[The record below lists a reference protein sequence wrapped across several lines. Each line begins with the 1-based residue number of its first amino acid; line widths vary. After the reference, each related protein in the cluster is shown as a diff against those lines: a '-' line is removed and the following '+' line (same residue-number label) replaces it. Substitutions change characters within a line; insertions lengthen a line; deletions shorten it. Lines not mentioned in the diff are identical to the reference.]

1 MIEERPILTMHR
13 HRLLL
18 TMYFLYRT
26 AQFPPRRVALTPWFL
41 IEFAVGLRIFLLPK
55 FIRLNMLGE
64 SIVEICAAVEKFLRL
79 SLEIGFGVHG
89 ALTCEAGGGE
99 GEGQQPNHHGK
110 VEDRTG

>member
-1 MIEERPILTMHR
+1 
-13 HRLLL
+13 
-18 TMYFLYRT
+18 
-26 AQFPPRRVALTPWFL
+26 
-41 IEFAVGLRIFLLPK
+41 
-55 FIRLNMLGE
+55 MLGE